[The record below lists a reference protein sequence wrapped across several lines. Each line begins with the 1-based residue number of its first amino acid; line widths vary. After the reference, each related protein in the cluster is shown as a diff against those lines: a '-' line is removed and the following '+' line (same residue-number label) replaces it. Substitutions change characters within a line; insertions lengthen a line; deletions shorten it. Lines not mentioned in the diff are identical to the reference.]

1 MTQDKVWKKK
11 KKVNGTVDVSLEQA
25 TRTSDKNKDLMGFKG
40 R

>member
-25 TRTSDKNKDLMGFKG
+25 TRT
-40 R
+40 RI